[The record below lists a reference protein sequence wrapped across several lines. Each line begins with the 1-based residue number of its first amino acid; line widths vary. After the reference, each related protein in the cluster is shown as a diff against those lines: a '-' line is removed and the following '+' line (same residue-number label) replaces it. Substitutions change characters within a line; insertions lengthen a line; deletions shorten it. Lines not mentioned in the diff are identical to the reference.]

1 MSKITFGRYSPRN
14 TFVHRMDPRNK
25 ILILIL
31 LMVAIFLQ
39 FTYWSTTL
47 ILSGVILL
55 AIIIFMIISRINFI
69 ELFRSMATMW
79 LLIIILM
86 AAYIFIPMQTYVG
99 TPVAFYIGTFAVYWA
114 GIYQSGYI
122 ILRLIMMISL
132 TMMLTATTKPMD
144 LTYAFEW
151 YMFPLRVI
159 RFPVSEIAM
168 TLSIALRFIPTLLDE
183 TDRIMKAQAS
193 RGVDFNHG
201 RFGKRIK
208 AIISLIIP
216 LFISA
221 IERSEELS
229 NAMEARGY
237 DPKAKR
243 TRYRVLKFSWRD
255 IIGFVLCGAIF
266 GGILT
271 LFIFDKRM
279 ENGLNIIEF
288 LFHINP
294 GF

>member
-1 MSKITFGRYSPRN
+1 M
-14 TFVHRMDPRNK
+14 
-25 ILILIL
+25 
-31 LMVAIFLQ
+31 
-39 FTYWSTTL
+39 
-47 ILSGVILL
+47 
-55 AIIIFMIISRINFI
+55 
-69 ELFRSMATMW
+69 LFRS
-79 LLIIILM
+79 
-86 AAYIFIPMQTYVG
+86 QTYVG

-243 TRYRVLKFSWRD
+243 TRYRILKFSWRD
-255 IIGFVLCGAIF
+255 IIGFLLCGAIF

-288 LFHINP
+288 LFHVNP